1 MSKKTRI
8 GKIYKT
14 VNKERKKFSNENVF
28 YFAVI
33 IKDADDIITQFLFT
47 EGELERAAHRAAK
60 NKEDVLEQSVI
71 SKLID

>member
-1 MSKKTRI
+1 MVMKTRT
-8 GKIYKT
+8 GKIHKV

-33 IKDADDIITQFLFT
+33 IKDADDIATQFLFT
-47 EGELERAAHRAAK
+47 EGELERAAHRAAR
-60 NKEDVLEQSVI
+60 NQEDTLEQSVI